1 MNSKS
6 LPVLQTASCS
16 AGATHLDHSLPDQP
30 SGNPSKGSFA
40 FVSLGCPKN
49 TVDSE
54 QMLGLLSEDGYELI
68 ANPDNSDFVVV
79 NTCGFIDQARAESF
93 AVIDEMLAK
102 KKAGII
108 KGVLVTGCL
117 AERQREAILEERP
130 DIDALVGVFGRDEVT
145 QIADRILG
153 NLREQRNIFRPA
165 PIRALADDHRLRI
178 TPRHF
183 AYLKISEGCDRLC
196 TFCAIPKMRGRHAS
210 KPIEAIIAE
219 AKQLAATGVK
229 EIIVVAQDTTYYG
242 IDLYGEPRLAQLL
255 QELNQVEGIQWIR
268 LMYYYPMYI
277 DQPLLNVMA
286 NSQKILPYVDIPL
299 QHASDRMLRR
309 MARRVNRQQI
319 ESLLREMRQA
329 IPGLAIRT
337 TFISGF
343 PGETEDDF
351 LQLRDFIAEQQFE
364 RAGVFT
370 YSLEP
375 DTPAARLPD
384 RVEEEQAVIWQG
396 QLMEVQQQSSFA
408 FAQSL
413 VGQSIDVILDAP
425 APQQEGVWLGRTFAD
440 APDVDAMVYVTE
452 TGDPLTVG
460 DIAKCEIVQTTGY
473 DLVAAAL

>member
-1 MNSKS
+1 MRS
-6 LPVLQTASCS
+6 
-16 AGATHLDHSLPDQP
+16 D
-30 SGNPSKGSFA
+30 SKGAFA

-68 ANPDNSDFVVV
+68 ASPDHADFVVV
-79 NTCGFIDQARAESF
+79 NTCGFIDRARAESF
-93 AVIDEMLAK
+93 AVIDEMLDK
-102 KKAGII
+102 KSRGQI
-108 KGVLVTGCL
+108 KGLIVTGCL

-130 DIDALVGVFGRDEVT
+130 EIDALVGVFGRDEVT

-153 NLREQRNIFRPA
+153 NLREQRNVFRPA
-165 PIRALADDHRLRI
+165 PIRALADEHRLRI

-196 TFCAIPKMRGRHAS
+196 TFCAIPKMRGRHAT
-210 KPIEAIIAE
+210 KPMEAVVRE
-219 AKQLAATGVK
+219 AQQLADSGVK
-229 EIIVVAQDTTYYG
+229 ELIIVAQDTTYYG
-242 IDLYGEPRLAQLL
+242 LDLYGEPRLAELL
-255 QELNQVEGIQWIR
+255 TKLNQVEGLEWIR

-277 DQPLLNVMA
+277 DQPLLDVMA
-286 NSQKILPYVDIPL
+286 GCEKILPYVDIPL

-319 ESLLREMRQA
+319 EELLGGMREA

-343 PGETEDDF
+343 PGETEADF
-351 LQLRDFIAEQQFE
+351 LQLADFLKAQQFE

-384 RVEEEQAVIWQG
+384 RVDPDLAEQWQG
-396 QLMEVQQQSSFA
+396 QLMQIQQEASFA
-408 FAQSL
+408 FAKSM
-413 VGQSIDVILDAP
+413 VGSVQNIIIDAP
-425 APQQEGVWLGRTFAD
+425 APQQEGVWLGRSFAD

-452 TGDPLTVG
+452 TDGPLEVG
-460 DIAKCEIVQTTGY
+460 QMAKCEIVQTVGY